1 MGQAKRCVF
10 FYLLVRWSTLFSQF
24 RGLLFH
30 FIFNFVFQCSLNQ
43 TRSHFQDESHSK
55 TNNRHNVLH
64 LLGSSPTKF
73 HFFNDPS
80 RSRIESKRRKR
91 LDLLRQAY
99 IIVFVSSLLY
109 PRVAFVA
116 FQSQKNSYQTQ
127 THTHKKKAGIRRTEE
142 MYEPIAGKDII
153 CQ

>member
-10 FYLLVRWSTLFSQF
+10 FYLLVRWSTMFSQF

-30 FIFNFVFQCSLNQ
+30 FILNFVFQCSLNQ

-55 TNNRHNVLH
+55 MNNRHNVLH
-64 LLGSSPTKF
+64 LLLPNF
-73 HFFNDPS
+73 IFFNDPS

-116 FQSQKNSYQTQ
+116 FQSQKIPIR
-127 THTHKKKAGIRRTEE
+127 HRRTKKGRYTEDR
-142 MYEPIAGKDII
+142 GNV
-153 CQ
+153 